1 MKRQVI
7 LIKTVF
13 LLITLGVSSAFAQP
27 ETKQPAE
34 TSFEVFLQI
43 VVAAKD
49 GRTEVP
55 SNLSNA
61 VKKLKSTFDPLDFRL
76 RATYIERTSNA
87 VEYKGPQ
94 SPGAP
99 GERWMS
105 FFEWGIR
112 NIRRSG
118 EGSTS
123 VTIDGF
129 RAGYRVP
136 LGSPSDKPGSDRSAL
151 YEWYGVN
158 SSRFRLPEAEPTL
171 VASIAGENAG
181 EMIFLFLTVKGV
193 D

>member
-61 VKKLKSTFDPLDFRL
+61 VKKLKSTYDPLDFRL
-76 RATYIERTSNA
+76 RATYIERTSNDLA
-87 VEYKGPQ
+87 C
-94 SPGAP
+94 GA
-99 GERWMS
+99 
-105 FFEWGIR
+105 
-112 NIRRSG
+112 N
-118 EGSTS
+118 
-123 VTIDGF
+123 V
-129 RAGYRVP
+129 RANP
-136 LGSPSDKPGSDRSAL
+136 
-151 YEWYGVN
+151 
-158 SSRFRLPEAEPTL
+158 
-171 VASIAGENAG
+171 SIASLMRARS
-181 EMIFLFLTVKGV
+181 FADVVVVVTWPTS
-193 D
+193 